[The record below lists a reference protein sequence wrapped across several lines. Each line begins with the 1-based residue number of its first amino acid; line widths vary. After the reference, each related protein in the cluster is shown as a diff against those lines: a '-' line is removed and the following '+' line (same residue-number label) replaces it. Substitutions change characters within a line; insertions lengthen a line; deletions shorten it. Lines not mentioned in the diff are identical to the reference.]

1 MSGVC
6 QYSGERQGGVPEQ
19 DRPGQ
24 ESDKRQESR
33 PGMLCHLRTVCF
45 EPKHI
50 STSTISNIPI
60 PGAPSVEA
68 ILLLDVELPPDR
80 EKELCDQVWSGQ
92 VTVIKKMFMI
102 MFMISCNS
110 AIIGSCLFCND
121 DLHHCPQA
129 EHRPH
134 PCQQSWQAGED

>member
-1 MSGVC
+1 MSLAHC
-6 QYSGERQGGVPEQ
+6 FKTE
-19 DRPGQ
+19 
-24 ESDKRQESR
+24 
-33 PGMLCHLRTVCF
+33 TVCF
-45 EPKHI
+45 EPKYI

-92 VTVIKKMFMI
+92 VGVIEEMFMI

-110 AIIGSCLFCND
+110 AIIGSCFFAIMIYNTT
-121 DLHHCPQA
+121 A
-129 EHRPH
+129 HRPNTDLILVNK
-134 PCQQSWQAGED
+134 AGRPVRIEAKEF